1 MVEELDIAHNTKI
14 YALQLQTLHNSANPD
29 IKQSNQN
36 VILHVLWNVH
46 IIDQNNH
53 TWRGDYDIML
63 YRAIALQDN
72 CDEPEQAAHSHAP
85 QPWMIL
91 FSLSDWVISEQKAV
105 VSDNTIYPSLNII

>member
-72 CDEPEQAAHSHAP
+72 CDEPEQAAHTAMLRSHEWYCSVCP
-85 QPWMIL
+85 IGW
-91 FSLSDWVISEQKAV
+91 SVNKSS
-105 VSDNTIYPSLNII
+105 

>member
-1 MVEELDIAHNTKI
+1 M
-14 YALQLQTLHNSANPD
+14 Y
-29 IKQSNQN
+29 
-36 VILHVLWNVH
+36 VLWNVH

-85 QPWMIL
+85 HSWITL
-91 FSLSDWVISEQKAV
+91 FSLRDWVIIGCVLICKFLRDGICHCSGW
-105 VSDNTIYPSLNII
+105 